1 MKVTLRG
8 PNLSGP
14 IASISV
20 MRAVKSEGEWTGSD
34 HSVHTLETHSIRGL
48 PKFAHMATKGNTA
61 MGSTARLGAIE
72 SVRHYR
78 APAAIFPAAEPP
90 GEIFGEN
97 VFTKAVMQKRLP
109 KPVFKSVMATIEH
122 SKPLDPTVA
131 DVVAVVMKDWAME
144 KGATHYAHVFYPL
157 THLTA
162 EKHDS
167 FFEPGGDG
175 SAIAEF
181 AGQDPHPRGA
191 GRVQLPQRRPA
202 GHIRGPGLHRLGR
215 DQPGLHPREPQ
226 REHVVHPDRVRV
238 DDRGGPRQQD
248 PAAAVPTGHGQAG
261 GAHPALFGHEDPDA
275 VVSFAGAE
283 QEYFLIDRSFFLTRP
298 DLLNSGRTLFGAK
311 PPKGQEFDDHY
322 FGAIPERVLAYMMDC
337 ERELFKLGIPA
348 KTRHNEVAP
357 GQFELAP
364 MFERSNVA
372 ADHQQ
377 LLMTTLKRVAQKHG
391 MECLFH
397 EKPFEG
403 INGSGKHVNF
413 SLGNSTQG
421 NLLLPGDTPHDNA
434 QFLVFCA
441 AVIRSVH
448 KYGGLL
454 RASVASATNDHRLG
468 ANEAPPAIISIFLG
482 DQLADVFDQIAAGRR
497 HLVQGEGHSRNR
509 GRHAPG
515 AAHRSRVTATGP
527 ARSPSPATASSSGP
541 RARCS
546 RSPARW
552 SPSTPSWPR
561 PSTTSPPSSKP
572 LATEGDRVQCRR
584 PVRPPDIIKDHGAV
598 VFNDDGY
605 ADEWQVEAAERGLP
619 NLKTTL
625 DALPELITEES
636 MDLFSQLWRLQP
648 PRDAQSLRDRT
659 RAVHPLHPRR
669 SGSDP
674 RDGQHHHPPGR
685 IALPDRVGP
694 ERLEPGGHRPG
705 GRHCHPGRGVGLAQ
719 GAAVRHR
726 RVSARRSNSTT
737 IDTEE
742 KRGEHAQKGL
752 LPAMAAVRAAADS
765 LETLVAD
772 DLWPLPTYQEMLFIL

>member
-1 MKVTLRG
+1 M
-8 PNLSGP
+8 SG
-14 IASISV
+14 S
-20 MRAVKSEGEWTGSD
+20 K
-34 HSVHTLETHSIRGL
+34 
-48 PKFAHMATKGNTA
+48 
-61 MGSTARLGAIE
+61 ARLGSLE
-72 SVRHYR
+72 TVRHYKG
-78 APAAIFPAAEPP
+78 PAAFFSSDDEP
-90 GEIFGEN
+90 GEVFGEN
-97 VFTKAVMQKRLP
+97 VFTKAVMQHRLP

-122 SKPLDPTVA
+122 SKPLDPSVA
-131 DVVAVVMKDWAME
+131 DVVAAAMKDWAME

-167 FFEPGGDG
+167 FFEPDGEGG
-175 SAIAEF
+175 AIAEF
-181 AGQDPHPRGA
+181 AGKTLTQGEPDASSFPNGGLRATFEARGYTGWDVTSPA
-191 GRVQLPQRRPA
+191 YILENPNGNTLCIPTVFVSMTGEALDNKTPLLRSQQAMARQAERV
-202 GHIRGPGLHRLGR
+202 LH
-215 DQPGLHPREPQ
+215 
-226 REHVVHPDRVRV
+226 
-238 DDRGGPRQQD
+238 
-248 PAAAVPTGHGQAG
+248 
-261 GAHPALFGHEDPDA
+261 LFGHENPDA

-298 DLLNSGRTLFGAK
+298 DLLNAGRTLFGAK

-322 FGAIPERVLAYMMDC
+322 FGAIPDRVLAFMMDC

-377 LLMTTLKRVAQKHG
+377 LLMTTLKKVAQKHG

-397 EKPFEG
+397 EKPFAG

-421 NLLLPGDTPHDNA
+421 NLLLPGDTPHENA

-482 DQLADVFDQIAAGRR
+482 DQLADVFSQIAAGGATSSKSKGS
-497 HLVQGEGHSRNR
+497 LEIGVDTLPVLPTDPGDRNR
-509 GRHAPG
+509 TSPFAFTGNRFEFRAPG
-515 AAHRSRVTATGP
+515 SLQSIAGPMVTINTILAE
-527 ARSPSPATASSSGP
+527 A
-541 RARCS
+541 
-546 RSPARW
+546 
-552 SPSTPSWPR
+552 
-561 PSTTSPPSSKP
+561 
-572 LATEGDRVQCRR
+572 LDHIATELEAKVESGTEFNAAVQS
-584 PVRPPDIIKDHGAV
+584 VLEQIIKDHGHV

-605 ADEWQVEAAERGLP
+605 ADEWQSEAAERGLP

-625 DALPELITEES
+625 DALPELITDES
-636 MDLFSQLWRLQP
+636 MDLFSKYGVFNHREMHSRFEIALEQYILSIGVEAALTLEIASTVILPAAIRYQTEL
-648 PRDAQSLRDRT
+648 AQNVASLKGIGYATDT
-659 RAVHPLHPRR
+659 STLDSVSASIADLR
-669 SGSDP
+669 SGLATLRSE
-674 RDGQHHHPPGR
+674 
-685 IALPDRVGP
+685 IAHDDFD
-694 ERLEPGGHRPG
+694 
-705 GRHCHPGRGVGLAQ
+705 
-719 GAAVRHR
+719 
-726 RVSARRSNSTT
+726 S
-737 IDTEE
+737 EE
-742 KRGEHAQKGL
+742 KQAEQAQKGL
-752 LPAMAAVRAAADS
+752 LPAMAAVRVAADT